1 MEKID
6 IINNVTKIIFINV
19 YTYIVFTKLINYKEN
34 NNRKIVFILIIS
46 IIESILGT
54 ILIKRFPKI
63 IITTMVYLFHSLA
76 ISQLTKN
83 KLKFSI
89 IVTFISFAI
98 TYLVYII
105 SVALVAII
113 LMLIEPDF
121 PINSIYSLMLII
133 CVEILLINRIFRIK
147 RLKNGITFLKDNKK
161 LNNIGIIGFAFI
173 GITIIIYSIVS
184 NTSEWQ
190 SGTYLFLGIV
200 IESICMFIWIK
211 QKITKCYKQ
220 KLKEKTIE
228 ELENEI
234 KEKDKEI
241 KNILEENQ
249 RIATI
254 NHKYSNRIKAL
265 EGFSNKVMSK
275 PEIVE
280 NMKVEFG
287 DEFLNFEKQVQKLSK
302 EYTMEMEK
310 NIENKIPKT
319 GIFGIDNILE
329 YMNQEATKSNIKFNV
344 KINGNINYMIENI
357 VDQSRL
363 ETMLGDHIK
372 DAIIAINSSNNTNKN
387 ILLILGIID
396 EHYEVCIYDTGIEF
410 EIPTLLKLGL
420 EQITTHKATG
430 GSGIGFMTTFETLK
444 NTKASLII
452 EEKHP
457 MNKTDYTKAVR
468 IKFDGKNEY
477 RINTYRAEEIRKE
490 NKNGR
495 IIIKNA

>member
-6 IINNVTKIIFINV
+6 IINNVTKIFFINV

-211 QKITKCYKQ
+211 QKIIKYYKQ

-329 YMNQEATKSNIKFNV
+329 YMNQEATKINIKFNV

-357 VDQSRL
+357 VEQSKL

-396 EHYEVCIYDTGIEF
+396 EHYEVRIYDTGIEF

-420 EQITTHKATG
+420 EQITTHKETG

-477 RINTYRAEEIRKE
+477 RIYTYRAEEIKKE

-495 IIIKNA
+495 IIITNA

>member
-1 MEKID
+1 MGVID
-6 IINNVTKIIFINV
+6 IVNRIVKIACINIL
-19 YTYIVFTKLINYKEN
+19 TYFVLIKLINYEY
-34 NNRKIVFILIIS
+34 NNRKKILLACVASFGEALIS
-46 IIESILGT
+46 IIMVKYIQVFPT
-54 ILIKRFPKI
+54 ILLCYTIHAIVISKLIKSDVKYA
-63 IITTMVYLFHSLA
+63 ITLTFISLA
-76 ISQLTKN
+76 I
-83 KLKFSI
+83 
-89 IVTFISFAI
+89 
-98 TYLVYII
+98 TYSVYII
-105 SVALVAII
+105 SIAITGTVLKVINYEIPQENPILLFIIVCTECII
-113 LMLIEPDF
+113 LH
-121 PINSIYSLMLII
+121 N
-133 CVEILLINRIFRIK
+133 IFKIR
-147 RLKNGITFLKDNKK
+147 RLKNGIAFLKNKDK
-161 LNNIGIIGFAFI
+161 LYNIGIIGSVLA
-173 GITIIIYSIVS
+173 GITVIVYSILGS
-184 NTSEWQ
+184 TDDNRFK
-190 SGTYLFLGIV
+190 TYLFLGIV

-211 QKITKCYKQ
+211 QKITKYYKQ

-329 YMNQEATKSNIKFNV
+329 YMNQEATKINIKFNV

-357 VDQSRL
+357 VEQSKL

-396 EHYEVCIYDTGIEF
+396 EHYEVRIYDTGIEF

-420 EQITTHKATG
+420 EQITTHKETG

-477 RINTYRAEEIRKE
+477 RIYTYRAEEIKKE

-495 IIIKNA
+495 IIITNA

>member
-83 KLKFSI
+83 KLEFSI

-211 QKITKCYKQ
+211 QKITKYYKQ

-344 KINGNINYMIENI
+344 KINGNVNYMIENI
-357 VDQSRL
+357 VEQSKL

-444 NTKASLII
+444 STKASLII

-468 IKFDGKNEY
+468 ISFDGKNEY
-477 RINTYRAEEIRKE
+477 RINTYRAEEIKKE

>member
-83 KLKFSI
+83 KLEFSI